1 MRSDRSERNET
12 GFAGRPAPGGRPP
25 ARPEGKKPLPGF
37 WSFEEKKGA
46 PLAFCLGI
54 LLIALLIQAAGWL
67 KGDSLVF
74 PPVGEIL
81 RAFLRL
87 LGKTETWVMIG
98 TTLRHLLLSMAVSVT
113 LGTALGLL
121 QGRNPFLRGM
131 LRPLMAFLR
140 SLPMLVLVIIVMV
153 LTPYRRVPVL
163 ASSLILTPMVA
174 EATCE
179 GFLRIEPE
187 LLDVYRLNSG
197 FNLQVLLRV
206 YLPLMAGYLK
216 QAWINAVGMGLK
228 LAVSTEYLV
237 QTRDSLGKAIY
248 TSSYF
253 GDYQDI
259 YAYALIMILLVL
271 LVSELPLR
279 LLRMKRGGGGPD

>member
-1 MRSDRSERNET
+1 MRSDRSERSET
-12 GFAGRPAPGGRPP
+12 GFAGRSAPGGRTP

-37 WSFEEKKGA
+37 WSSEEKKGA

-87 LGKTETWVMIG
+87 LGKAETWAMIG

-121 QGRNPFLRGM
+121 QGRSPFLRGM
-131 LRPLMAFLR
+131 LRPLMTFLR

-197 FNLQVLLRV
+197 FTLQVLLRV